1 MTYRH
6 TIIRCMGTATVTI
19 AIACGA
25 AAAAAS
31 GASATSPGPSG
42 PITTLHLYAVDQ
54 YNAMFQ
60 ANGQPMSPSA
70 QPAPGDY
77 IVGVDEDYLGTH
89 LGHSKTSTGADN
101 SVCTFTGPTTGICD
115 QVIALGGSLLLFD
128 HVTVNFALKSPVS
141 EITGG
146 TGIFEGAHGT
156 VTVTSLPTTNSDFV
170 VRYWT

>member
-1 MTYRH
+1 MRHCH
-6 TIIRCMGTATVTI
+6 TIIRCMGAATVAI

-25 AAAAAS
+25 AGAAAG
-31 GASATSPGPSG
+31 GASATSHSPGG
-42 PITTLHLYAVDQ
+42 PVTTLHIYAVDQ
-54 YNAMFQ
+54 YNAMFE

-89 LGHSKTSTGADN
+89 LAHSKTSTGADN
-101 SVCTFTGPTTGICD
+101 SVCTFTSPTTGICD
-115 QVIALGGSLLLFD
+115 QVIAMGGSLLLFD
-128 HVTVNFALKSPVS
+128 HVKVDFALKSPVS

-156 VTVTSLPTTNSDFV
+156 VTVTPLPTTNSDFV